1 MKYLNLAISGYTL
14 SPTIVPGGGYYITP
28 YSPIIEISTQQ
39 PRSKRASPRS
49 VGPGREALFPPQ
61 ILGGTQPIIHQAG
74 TGGRGLNGDKYG
86 KAASAVPCTQ
96 WGCEDSGT
104 AGSAGFF
111 LQRLR
116 GPELGAPPPPGS
128 SSASVRPARRRF
140 VRGRAGGRAGRVPGA
155 PRRARAAVGLRGGG
169 RGGSARE
176 PARPP
181 RPASRSRSA
190 RFPRPAAALPASASY
205 LQRRRGGRGSRG
217 VARRRE
223 RGGLGGSGG
232 LGGRQGRGL
241 QAPGGRAPPAG
252 QAPPRAPRP
261 QSPALPPPPRG
272 PPPPPP
278 TAPVGAAEGG
288 SAAPRSAPTPATPGA
303 AAPLRCPPWPGSCGR
318 GPSPP
323 TTKECIF
330 LRRGCGSH
338 PHELARAS

>member
-14 SPTIVPGGGYYITP
+14 SPTIIPGGGYYITP

-140 VRGRAGGRAGRVPGA
+140 VRGRAGGQAGFPGH
-155 PRRARAAVGLRGGG
+155 RGARGRPSACGEEGAA
-169 RGGSARE
+169 
-176 PARPP
+176 ARPE
-181 RPASRSRSA
+181 S
-190 RFPRPAAALPASASY
+190 
-205 LQRRRGGRGSRG
+205 
-217 VARRRE
+217 
-223 RGGLGGSGG
+223 
-232 LGGRQGRGL
+232 
-241 QAPGGRAPPAG
+241 PPDPP
-252 QAPPRAPRP
+252 APPRAPAPPAFPGRPRPSRP
-261 QSPALPPPPRG
+261 QPPTCSGGAAAAGPGELRGGASAAAWAALAGWAAGRAAGSRRRAAARPRPARPRRARRGHKAPLCRRPLAGRRRRLLPLRWAPPRAG
-272 PPPPPP
+272 ARPRAVPPPPPLP
-278 TAPVGAAEGG
+278 ELRPHCAAHLGPGAAEGD
-288 SAAPRSAPTPATPGA
+288 R
-303 AAPLRCPPWPGSCGR
+303 LRQQQKNAFSCAGDVAVTR
-318 GPSPP
+318 TS
-323 TTKECIF
+323 
-330 LRRGCGSH
+330 
-338 PHELARAS
+338 